1 MAGPVADGGVNG
13 SPRKRLEGVTV
24 VIPTRNRSDLLRL
37 TLTSVLWQRDVDLHV
52 VVVDDASTED
62 VQGLV
67 AGFADP
73 RVRVVRHDVS
83 KGVSAARNTG
93 LSTASTGWVAFC
105 DDDDLWSPDKLWRQL
120 NAAESA
126 RSHWAYAGSVYVNTD
141 LVVQNG
147 APPLPPEAM
156 TAALYRYNPMPAGAS
171 NVVAHVDILKRLG
184 GFDAR
189 LTHVPDWDL
198 WVRLARSGAPA
209 WVPDPLVGYRLHAG
223 NASFRTAE
231 MLAEFDDFERRHGL
245 KADRSRFHR
254 HLAHLCLRSGRRIE
268 AVRHFLRAL
277 MRFRDGY
284 SRIDF
289 AFDGR
294 LIGELAGEI
303 IRRRS
308 GRPRS
313 KWAAQRL
320 DAARQRDPHAAWKAQ
335 AQAWLDDLPR

>member
-1 MAGPVADGGVNG
+1 MAGPVADGIVGE
-13 SPRKRLEGVTV
+13 SRRKCRGGVTV

-62 VQGLV
+62 VQSLV
-67 AGFADP
+67 SLFGDR

-93 LSTASTGWVAFC
+93 LSMAITEWVAFC

-120 NAAESA
+120 AAAESA
-126 RSHWAYAGSVYVNTD
+126 GSHWAYTGSVYVNTE
-141 LVVQNG
+141 LLVQNG

-156 TAALYRYNPMPAGAS
+156 SAALRRYNAMPAGAS
-171 NVVAHVDILKRLG
+171 NVVARSEILKRLG

-189 LTHVPDWDL
+189 MTHLPDWDL
-198 WVRLARSGAPA
+198 WVRLARSGVPA
-209 WVPDPLVGYRLHAG
+209 SVQEPLVGYRLHGG

-231 MLAEFDDFERRHGL
+231 MLAELDDFERRYGL
-245 KADRSRFHR
+245 RADRSGFHR
-254 HLAHLCLRSGRRIE
+254 HLAHLCLRSGRRME
-268 AVRHFLRAL
+268 AAGHFLRAL

-284 SRIDF
+284 SRIDI
-289 AFDGR
+289 ATDR
-294 LIGELAGEI
+294 QLVGELVGEI

-313 KWAAQRL
+313 KWAARRL
-320 DAARQRDPHAAWKAQ
+320 DAARRRDPHAAWKAQ